1 MEKSTR
7 IRTEF
12 IPVST
17 VRSGLAGLAFFFLS
31 FTAPADVRITEVVVD
46 NQPRDLRASSAYPA
60 SQTQPLR
67 LSASSRS
74 VSFHFTESNP
84 QGAPSVRLR
93 YKLEGSDETWR
104 DLPAQMRVMVQFQ
117 DAESRSVGGTEFPMQ
132 GESPGWR
139 GTVETSDFY
148 LRRERVTVP
157 PRAAK
162 AHIYFLSHGGESG
175 ICQIAI
181 DPLRVLLESPGA
193 QTPRVLDLRITG
205 GSNLSDPM
213 GSPANWRRDASS
225 RPELARLA
233 IRPIPAPHP
242 VLVLD
247 DDDPLNFANW
257 SGIPRQDI
265 NVSPGELLTLEWETA
280 HSIGKSGP
288 GHAEY
293 GRINPGRYWFRVAA
307 ARPNGELTG
316 LEVSLPVVVVAPWH
330 RRPEYWSILL
340 ASVAAAGFGGHQIL
354 IRRRM
359 RKRLAALES
368 ERALERERARI
379 ARDLHDDI
387 GAGLSEIA
395 MQGDW
400 VRRDLARG
408 PTADTQRRIERI
420 CQSAV
425 ELTRGVDEIVW
436 ALNPAN
442 DTVQCFANYVAQTT
456 EQFLD
461 AAGQRVRF
469 DIPRGLPATELPGKI
484 RHSVFLAVR
493 EALNNAAKHA
503 HADLVRLGIQIDG
516 ATLRVTVEDNGRG
529 FAPENP
535 GPLGTHE
542 GLDTMRRRMDLAGG
556 EFRLTSR
563 PGAGTRAEFV
573 VPLPG

>member
-1 MEKSTR
+1 LS
-7 IRTEF
+7 
-12 IPVST
+12 
-17 VRSGLAGLAFFFLS
+17 LAVFFLTV
-31 FTAPADVRITEVVVD
+31 TAPADVRITEVVVD
-46 NQPRDLRASSAYPA
+46 NQPLDLRASSAYPA
-60 SQTQPLR
+60 SQTQPLK

-84 QGAPSVRLR
+84 QGEPSVRLR
-93 YKLEGSDETWR
+93 YKLEGSDETWG
-104 DLPAQMRVMVQFQ
+104 DLPVQMRVVVQFQ
-117 DAESRSVGGTEFPMQ
+117 DDQSRTVGGTEFSIR

-139 GTVETSDFY
+139 GTVEASDFY

-157 PRAAK
+157 LRAAK

-181 DPLRVLLESPGA
+181 DPIRLLLESPGTKA
-193 QTPRVLDLRITG
+193 PRVVDLRITD
-205 GSNLSDPM
+205 GSNLSEPM
-213 GSPANWRRDASS
+213 GSPTNWRRDASS

-242 VLVLD
+242 VLFLD
-247 DDDPLNFANW
+247 DHDPLHFANW
-257 SGIPRQDI
+257 SMMPVQGV
-265 NVSPGELLTLEWETA
+265 NVSPGDQLTLEWETA
-280 HSIGKSGP
+280 HTIGKSGP

-293 GRINPGRYWFRVAA
+293 GRMKPGRYWFRVAA
-307 ARPNGELTG
+307 AKPDGELTG
-316 LEVSLPVVVVAPWH
+316 LEVTLPVIVVAPWH
-330 RRPEYWSILL
+330 RRPEFWPLLL
-340 ASVAAAGFGGHQIL
+340 ASVTVGGFFGHQIL

-359 RKRLAALES
+359 RQRLAALES
-368 ERALERERARI
+368 EHALERERARI

-400 VRRDLARG
+400 VRRDLEQG

-442 DTVQCFANYVAQTT
+442 DTVECFANYVAQTA

-469 DIPRGLPATELPGKI
+469 DIPRELPTTELPGKI

-503 HADLVRLGIQIDG
+503 QSDLVRIGIQLD
-516 ATLRVTVEDNGRG
+516 ATTLRITVEDNGRG
-529 FAPENP
+529 FAPEHP
-535 GPLGTHE
+535 GAVGTHE
-542 GLDTMRRRMDLAGG
+542 GLDTMRRRMDLVGG
-556 EFRLTSR
+556 KFRLTSL
-563 PGAGTRAEFV
+563 PGAGTRAEFI